1 MKKIKYKIAIPYM
14 IIIIAIPLLT
24 MIIFNVIMQSYILKT
39 SSEELKDAIETTN
52 YLFKQ
57 QVNNNSILNQSQEKL
72 VNSLSK
78 LKATLKTSK
87 FATKTE
93 IVVFSKQGKMIYPKS
108 FSEDSFLNSALINQ
122 VRTLEFGKGNTTQQI
137 KVNNNKYLLAKHSS
151 KQLSFKLI
159 YILSMDNANGLIK
172 TINIILI
179 SILTIATLVSLLISL
194 FISNSISRP
203 IRKINNIANTI
214 GHGEFVTIEPIT
226 SSKEMFELSNSM
238 NTMSQSLYQLEN
250 TQRTFLQNAS
260 HELRTP
266 LMSVQGYAE
275 GIMKG
280 VFSDNVQA
288 ANIICEESK
297 RLTSLVEQ
305 LLVLSR
311 IENNTYNVNMCRANL
326 NDIIK
331 DYLQRLNGFAIKNEK
346 QLILKEGNNQI
357 PVCVDDELLSQAV
370 VNIASNS
377 IRFAKTKVDINIFRD
392 NINAYI
398 KISDDGSGIA
408 KEDLPHIFD
417 RFYKGKG
424 GNFGLGLSIAKSSI
438 NAIMGNITAYN
449 TDVGAEF
456 LIRLPI
462 S

>member
-1 MKKIKYKIAIPYM
+1 M
-14 IIIIAIPLLT
+14 IIIVSIPLIT
-24 MIIFNVIMQSYILKT
+24 MIVFSIVMQSYILKT
-39 SSEELKDAIETTN
+39 SKEELKDAIETTN
-52 YLFKQ
+52 YLLKQ
-57 QVNNNSILNQSQEKL
+57 QVNNNLTTNQSQEKL
-72 VNSLSK
+72 VTTLSK

-93 IVVFSKQGKMIYPKS
+93 IIVFNKQGKLIYPKS
-108 FSEDSFLNSALINQ
+108 FSEDSFLNNDIINQ
-122 VRTLEFGKGNTTQQI
+122 VSTLGFDKSNTTQQI
-137 KVNNNKYLLAKHSS
+137 KVDNKKYLLAKHSS

-159 YILSMDNANGLIK
+159 YILSMDAANGLIK

-179 SILTIATLVSLLISL
+179 NILAIATLVSLFISL
-194 FISNSISRP
+194 IISNSISKP
-203 IRKINNIANTI
+203 IKKISDIANII
-214 GHGEFVTIEPIT
+214 GHGEFASIEPIT
-226 SSKEMFELSNSM
+226 SSKEIFELSNSM
-238 NTMSQSLYQLEN
+238 NFMSKSLYQLEN

-288 ANIICEESK
+288 AKIICEESK

-305 LLVLSR
+305 LLTLSR
-311 IENNTYNVNMCRANL
+311 IENNTYNINMFRVNL
-326 NDIIK
+326 SDIIK
-331 DYLQRLNGFAIKNEK
+331 DYIQRINGFVIKNEK
-346 QLILKEGNNQI
+346 QLILKEENSQI
-357 PVCVDDELLSQAV
+357 SVRVDDELLSQAV
-370 VNIASNS
+370 LNIASNS
-377 IRFAKTKVDINIFRD
+377 IRFAKTKVDISIYRD

-398 KISDDGSGIA
+398 KISDDGAGIA

-438 NAIMGNITAYN
+438 NAMKGNITAYN
-449 TDVGAEF
+449 SDIGAEF
-456 LIRLPI
+456 LIKLPI